1 MQVGLIG
8 LGKMGLNLAL
18 NMKEHGHEVWGYDR
32 SPEAGERA
40 RKEGIE
46 VVSSLKDLTD
56 NLSVPRLVWLMVPA
70 GGAVDAVIDELLPFL
85 AAGDIIV
92 DGGNSCYRDTLRRYA
107 TLKSHGVRLVDVGT
121 SGGIEGARKGI
132 CAMVGAEEEVFRCL
146 EPLLRDISVPGGY
159 LRTGPCGSGHFVK
172 MVHNG
177 IEYGMMQAIGEG
189 MEILAK
195 GPFELDLAAVAWVWS
210 HGSVIRGW
218 LMELTARALS
228 KNNNLEGIKDIIHHS
243 GEGLWTVEEA
253 LRLGV
258 PAMVISTALMVRFR
272 SEQEESF
279 AGKVVAALRQEFGG
293 HQVERYGERD

>member
-18 NMKEHGHEVWGYDR
+18 NMRDHGHEVIGYARTKETVDR
-32 SPEAGERA
+32 AKG
-40 RKEGIE
+40 EGIKG
-46 VVSSLKDLTD
+46 VYSLEELVKKLIP
-56 NLSVPRLVWLMVPA
+56 PRLIWLMVPA
-70 GGAVDAVIDELLPFL
+70 GETVDMVINQLIPFL
-85 AAGDIIV
+85 SKGDIIV
-92 DGGNSCYRDTLRRYA
+92 DGGNSYYRDTLRRYEV
-107 TLKSHGVRLVDVGT
+107 LKAQGLRFADIGT
-121 SGGIEGARKGI
+121 SGGIEGARWGI
-132 CAMVGAEEEVFRCL
+132 CAMVGAEEELFQYL
-146 EPLLRDISVPGGY
+146 EPLLKDISAPGGY
-159 LRTGPCGSGHFVK
+159 LHTGPCGSGHFVK

-195 GPFELDLAAVAWVWS
+195 GPFKLDLPAIARVWR

-218 LMELTARALS
+218 LMDLTERVLS
-228 KNNNLEGIKDIIHHS
+228 KSGDLKDIRDVIHHS

-258 PAMVISTALMVRFR
+258 PVPVISLALMVRFR

-279 AGKVVAALRQEFGG
+279 AGKVVAALRHEFGG
-293 HQVERYGERD
+293 HEVERKAPY